1 MCKSERERERKR
13 MGKKEGF
20 FLNRLRA
27 HVRVQPPTTTSHH
40 TCSQEPP
47 NASAETKGR
56 SIMVVVDSCS
66 EAKNALLWTLSHCA
80 QPQDSILLL
89 HFLKAKPSQSG
100 ALATGGEETCDKHT
114 ASKAYQKVSTLRN
127 ICELK
132 RPEVKTEMV
141 VVQGEEK
148 GSTIVKEARE
158 RGASLLVLGQKKQY
172 ATWRLLMIW
181 ASQTRPLTKTDTVE
195 YCINNAPC
203 MAIAVRK
210 RGKKVGGYT
219 LTTKRH
225 KDFWLL
231 A

>member
-1 MCKSERERERKR
+1 
-13 MGKKEGF
+13 
-20 FLNRLRA
+20 
-27 HVRVQPPTTTSHH
+27 
-40 TCSQEPP
+40 
-47 NASAETKGR
+47 
-56 SIMVVVDSCS
+56 
-66 EAKNALLWTLSHCA
+66 
-80 QPQDSILLL
+80 
-89 HFLKAKPSQSG
+89 
-100 ALATGGEETCDKHT
+100 
-114 ASKAYQKVSTLRN
+114 
-127 ICELK
+127 
-132 RPEVKTEMV
+132 MV

-158 RGASLLVLGQKKQY
+158 RGASLLVLGQKKQH

-231 A
+231 AWHYYLLVLFIHVIIYRPLLSVSCNLYVLMIVEKLCVQLW

>member
-1 MCKSERERERKR
+1 
-13 MGKKEGF
+13 MGKRGEGF
-20 FLNRLRA
+20 FLNRIRA
-27 HVRVQPPTTTSHH
+27 HVRVQPPTTTNHH
-40 TCSQEPP
+40 GCIQGPP
-47 NASAETKGR
+47 SSSTEIKGR
-56 SIMVVVDSCS
+56 RIVVLVDSCS

-89 HFLKAKPSQSG
+89 HFRKAKPSQSD
-100 ALATGGEETCDKHT
+100 ALANEEEESYDKHT
-114 ASKAYQKVSTLRN
+114 LSRAYQKVSALKN

-141 VVQGEEK
+141 VVEGVEK
-148 GSTIVKEARE
+148 GPAIVKEARE
-158 RGASLLVLGQKKQY
+158 RGASLLVLGQKKQHT
-172 ATWRLLMIW
+172 TWRLLMIW
-181 ASQTRPLTKTDTVE
+181 ASQARQMTKNDVVE
-195 YCINNAPC
+195 YCINNSPC

-210 RGKKVGGYT
+210 RSKKLGGYT

>member
-1 MCKSERERERKR
+1 MRKR
-13 MGKKEGF
+13 GEVF
-20 FLNRLRA
+20 FLNRVRA
-27 HVRVQPPTTTSHH
+27 HVRVQPPTSISHH
-40 TCSQEPP
+40 DYNHESPP
-47 NASAETKGR
+47 SSSTETKGR
-56 SIMVVVDSCS
+56 KIMVVVDFCS
-66 EAKNALLWTLSHCA
+66 ESKNALLWTLSHCA

-89 HFLKAKPSQSG
+89 HFLKSKPLQSG
-100 ALATGGEETCDKHT
+100 DLATKEEEPCEKHT
-114 ASKAYQKVSTLRN
+114 NSKAYKKVSALKN

-132 RPEVKTEMV
+132 RPEVKTEV
-141 VVQGEEK
+141 LLVEGDEK
-148 GSTIVKEARE
+148 GPTIVNEATE
-158 RGASLLVLGQKKQY
+158 QEASLLVLSQKKQH

-181 ASQTRPLTKTDTVE
+181 ALQNKPINKNDVVE
-195 YCINNAPC
+195 YCINNSPC